1 MSFWFF
7 LFSFYWNAVL
17 GEKINTSFVCW
28 AKLIPLW
35 GCIVMQG
42 VLLYSVLKSS
52 RTSCLQFYCPPHS
65 SLMLCKFVCK
75 LAEPN
80 KVKQHLLHSTLR
92 RNHSC
97 SVSCMEPQTT
107 WQVFLSAP
115 QSQLRGKCW
124 GKLLL
129 GDRDQVY
136 MNRNT
141 NTHRHKHTENF
152 NVEVISA
159 LSVWSQFEMLSQNL
173 APNFENYADSSI
185 SQICNKP
192 LQHLIWSF
200 FILIDG
206 LIDNHVNWLVDWL
219 IDGVHLLSISMP
231 FWLSDWGKIM
241 SSHVKLK
248 EVYI

>member
-17 GEKINTSFVCW
+17 GGKDKHKFCLLSKTNSTLGLHRDAGSPFVLCVEIV
-28 AKLIPLW
+28 AHKLFAI
-35 GCIVMQG
+35 
-42 VLLYSVLKSS
+42 LLS
-52 RTSCLQFYCPPHS
+52 PHS

-107 WQVFLSAP
+107 WQVFLPTP

-159 LSVWSQFEMLSQNL
+159 LSVWRSNL
-173 APNFENYADSSI
+173 KCF
-185 SQICNKP
+185 
-192 LQHLIWSF
+192 H
-200 FILIDG
+200 
-206 LIDNHVNWLVDWL
+206 
-219 IDGVHLLSISMP
+219 
-231 FWLSDWGKIM
+231 KI
-241 SSHVKLK
+241 
-248 EVYI
+248 

>member
-1 MSFWFF
+1 MAPFLFIGLTGSTERSEKRLINEDNGRTGPASHSLSRYRVEIGGRRLVHLSAKKNLLPKKFYFKMSFWFF

-65 SLMLCKFVCK
+65 SLMLCNLVCK

-129 GDRDQVY
+129 GDRES
-136 MNRNT
+136 RFGP
-141 NTHRHKHTENF
+141 R
-152 NVEVISA
+152 
-159 LSVWSQFEMLSQNL
+159 
-173 APNFENYADSSI
+173 
-185 SQICNKP
+185 
-192 LQHLIWSF
+192 
-200 FILIDG
+200 FI
-206 LIDNHVNWLVDWL
+206 
-219 IDGVHLLSISMP
+219 
-231 FWLSDWGKIM
+231 
-241 SSHVKLK
+241 
-248 EVYI
+248 

>member
-1 MSFWFF
+1 MGALGQPVTLSVDTEWRLEGEDWFISQQRKISQQRSFISKCRFDS
-7 LFSFYWNAVL
+7 FSLAFTETPSL

-65 SLMLCKFVCK
+65 SLMLCNLVCK

-159 LSVWSQFEMLSQNL
+159 LSVLRSNL
-173 APNFENYADSSI
+173 KCF
-185 SQICNKP
+185 
-192 LQHLIWSF
+192 H
-200 FILIDG
+200 
-206 LIDNHVNWLVDWL
+206 
-219 IDGVHLLSISMP
+219 
-231 FWLSDWGKIM
+231 KI
-241 SSHVKLK
+241 
-248 EVYI
+248 